1 MISCY
6 IINVQLQTSCILPL
20 GWMNIIVFDIKL
32 NVLLELLYPY
42 LLWIRMVGGQGGGE
56 LMGSWAV
63 FDLEIRNQNPYFLS
77 PQPNPFP
84 FQHSFK
90 FKNCIKLGMSVA
102 NCTPSPPHP
111 TPALSNTPKWSI
123 KTMYIVYIHTL

>member
-1 MISCY
+1 MFYWNYFTLISY
-6 IINVQLQTSCILPL
+6 E
-20 GWMNIIVFDIKL
+20 F
-32 NVLLELLYPY
+32 EL
-42 LLWIRMVGGQGGGE
+42 WVARGQGGGE

-102 NCTPSPPHP
+102 NCIPPPSPNPRP
-111 TPALSNTPKWSI
+111 L
-123 KTMYIVYIHTL
+123 